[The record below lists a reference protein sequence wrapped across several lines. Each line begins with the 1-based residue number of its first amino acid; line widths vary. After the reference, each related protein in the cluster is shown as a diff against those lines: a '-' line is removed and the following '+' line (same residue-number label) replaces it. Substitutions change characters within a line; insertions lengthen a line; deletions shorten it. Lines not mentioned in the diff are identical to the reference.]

1 MDCAPCWTPATRED
15 TDPMTALVPL
25 SAAAS
30 PDPTPASA
38 TAMSALLEVR
48 NLTINYASPRG
59 TLRAASDVSFAIRPG
74 EVMGLVGESG
84 SGKSTVAMAILDLL
98 GEAGR
103 IDGGEILFEGTD
115 LRRLSAG
122 QRRSLRGDRIAAVF
136 QDPFTSLNPAL
147 TVGRQI
153 AEPLV
158 QHKGLTP
165 RQAAPRVEE
174 LLAEVGIREPRR
186 IAQSYPHQLSGG
198 MQQRVLIATA
208 LGCDPKL
215 LILDE
220 PTTALDVTVEAR
232 IIELLAGL
240 CESHHLSALFVS
252 HNLGIVNRIC
262 NSVCVLYGSEVV
274 ETGRTREVL
283 ARPVHPYTKGLVAAL
298 PRITTDRRHRLSSIP
313 GTVSKLSGASESCV
327 FAPRCPFAEETC
339 RRLPQALR
347 VDAAGNSVR
356 CWKAEALAGTPWPEE
371 STASRQP
378 ATPPA
383 RTAPLVQVEAL
394 RKVFGERRS
403 ILPWLRRE
411 GTVAVDDVSFTIQ
424 RGEVLGVVGE
434 SGSGKSTIGRSLLA
448 LIEPTAGTVLFD
460 GADFVKQAKEGDRDL
475 RRRAQLVFQNS
486 AASLNPRKTVGAA
499 MERPLVLAGRQGE
512 AERREMIA
520 ALLTRVGLPAAY
532 ADRYPH
538 ELSGGERQRVN
549 IARALA
555 TDPEFVVCDE
565 AVSALDVSVQANI
578 LNLLADLR
586 DELGLS
592 YLFITHDIAVVSH
605 IADRVLVVYGGTI
618 CEEGPIGRVL
628 RPPYHPYTEA
638 LLSAVPRLSGAED
651 GPEPERILLEDSTA
665 PPGGGGCA
673 FRGRCPRKLGTICD
687 ERAPP
692 VQTAT
697 DGHRIACHIPLAELA
712 ERASV
717 FPELAALH

>member
-1 MDCAPCWTPATRED
+1 MTAPATLS
-15 TDPMTALVPL
+15 PSPL
-25 SAAAS
+25 
-30 PDPTPASA
+30 PASA
-38 TAMSALLEVR
+38 SATALLEVR
-48 NLTINYASPRG
+48 NLTISYGNARG

-98 GEAGR
+98 GEGGR
-103 IDGGEILFEGTD
+103 IESGEILFEGTD
-115 LRRLSAG
+115 LRRLPAA
-122 QRRSLRGDRIAAVF
+122 RRQALRGDRIAAVF

-153 AEPLV
+153 AEPLI
-158 QHKGLTP
+158 QHKGFTP

-174 LLAEVGIREPRR
+174 LLAEVGIREPGRVAR
-186 IAQSYPHQLSGG
+186 SYPHQLSGG

-262 NSVCVLYGSEVV
+262 GSVCVLYGSEVV

-298 PRITTDRRHRLSSIP
+298 PRITAGQRHRLPSIP
-313 GTVSKLSGASESCV
+313 GTVSKLAGAPEACV
-327 FAPRCPFAEETC
+327 FAPRCPFAEEAC
-339 RRLPQALR
+339 RSLPQALCT
-347 VDAAGNSVR
+347 DDAGNSVR
-356 CWKAEALAGTPWPEE
+356 CWKAEALAGTPWPEDE
-371 STASRQP
+371 AAVQARKVLPSRS
-378 ATPPA
+378 
-383 RTAPLVQVEAL
+383 APLVDVKGL
-394 RKVFGERRS
+394 RKVYGGGRS
-403 ILPWLRRE
+403 ILPWLRHE
-411 GTVAVDDVSFTIQ
+411 GTVAVDDVSFTVS
-424 RGEVLGVVGE
+424 RGEVVGVVGE

-448 LIEPTAGTVLFD
+448 LIEPSAGTVLFD
-460 GADFVKQAKEGDRDL
+460 GADFVKQAKQGDREL

-486 AASLNPRKTVGAA
+486 AASLNPRKTVGNAV
-499 MERPLVLAGRQGE
+499 ERPLVLAGRQSE
-512 AERREMIA
+512 AERRDTVA
-520 ALLTRVGLPAAY
+520 KLLTRVGLPSAY

-578 LNLLADLR
+578 LNLLAELR
-586 DELGLS
+586 DEMGLS
-592 YLFITHDIAVVSH
+592 YLFITHDIAVVAH

-618 CEEGPIGRVL
+618 CEEGPIAQVL
-628 RPPYHPYTEA
+628 QPPYHPYTEA
-638 LLSAVPRLSGAED
+638 LLSAVPRLAGPED
-651 GPEPERILLEDSTA
+651 GPEPERILLEDATA

-673 FRGRCPRKLGTICD
+673 FRARCPRKRGTICD
-687 ERAPP
+687 EHAPP
-692 VQTAT
+692 VQTT
-697 DGHRIACHIPLAELA
+697 GDGHRIACHIPLSELA
-712 ERASV
+712 ERAPI
-717 FPELAALH
+717 FPELAA